1 MPAPVVLDVDDAEVV
16 ERYLAAM
23 HGAGRRT
30 GRSTTQTAR
39 TCQAKISRAGGWGEL
54 TRAAQIDTVNKARS
68 FTSWL
73 MVTGQITVDAELLG
87 DIGLRLGIA
96 GRAFLADDYRW
107 FIEICCRLGTSNEDL
122 ASQWNILV
130 KTAAITGARLQ
141 AVTDDHFLTAR
152 TALTAA
158 HAHRGRPSAARTI
171 SAHFHR
177 LQLTLFQAG
186 RITTL
191 TGPTYRQPV
200 SVTGWATVAPGF
212 AATAHRYLQQV
223 TVSLRPNTVKH
234 IEHDLRQFGTWL
246 ADAHP
251 EVADCA
257 ELHREHIEAFKSWLS
272 THPTPSTGKPL
283 NRVSVKNA
291 LINLHCFLIRITEWG
306 YPTAPT
312 RPLMFPGDLPIID
325 KPLPRFLDDAAA
337 AKLLRAA
344 RADHDP
350 LSRLIVELL
359 ARTGIRTRRT
369 ARPHRRRGR
378 PDRIGLLA
386 ADPDRQAPQRPLHP
400 AAPAAERTA
409 RRLDHPP
416 PTRRTAHESPSART
430 QPADQ

>member
-1 MPAPVVLDVDDAEVV
+1 MPAADA
-16 ERYLAAM
+16 R
-23 HGAGRRT
+23 
-30 GRSTTQTAR
+30 AR
-39 TCQAKISRAGGWGEL
+39 PG
-54 TRAAQIDTVNKARS
+54 
-68 FTSWL
+68 
-73 MVTGQITVDAELLG
+73 
-87 DIGLRLGIA
+87 
-96 GRAFLADDYRW
+96 
-107 FIEICCRLGTSNEDL
+107 
-122 ASQWNILV
+122 
-130 KTAAITGARLQ
+130 
-141 AVTDDHFLTAR
+141 
-152 TALTAA
+152 
-158 HAHRGRPSAARTI
+158 PSPRI
-171 SAHFHR
+171 FHR
-177 LQLTLFQAG
+177 LQLTLFHAG

-212 AATAHRYLQQV
+212 ADTAHRYLQQV

-378 PDRIGLLA
+378 PDRLRLLA
-386 ADPDRQAPQRPLHP
+386 ADPGRQAAQRPLHP

-416 PTRRTAHESPSART
+416 PTRPDCARIAFCSNTTGRSVDHRVTKALHPSGRQPPASATSPPTNCGTPWPPKPSTAA
-430 QPADQ
+430 

>member
-1 MPAPVVLDVDDAEVV
+1 MSTTPRSSNAISPQCTARDAE
-16 ERYLAAM
+16 RADPP
-23 HGAGRRT
+23 RRPHAPP
-30 GRSTTQTAR
+30 GQDQPRR
-39 TCQAKISRAGGWGEL
+39 RLGEL

-73 MVTGQITVDAELLG
+73 MVPDRSPSTPNCSAH
-87 DIGLRLGIA
+87 RPAA
-96 GRAFLADDYRW
+96 GHRGTSISADDYRW
-107 FIEICCRLGTSNEDL
+107 FTEICCRLGASNEDL

-283 NRVSVKNA
+283 
-291 LINLHCFLIRITEWG
+291 
-306 YPTAPT
+306 
-312 RPLMFPGDLPIID
+312 
-325 KPLPRFLDDAAA
+325 
-337 AKLLRAA
+337 
-344 RADHDP
+344 
-350 LSRLIVELL
+350 
-359 ARTGIRTRRT
+359 TGSASRTR
-369 ARPHRRRGR
+369 
-378 PDRIGLLA
+378 
-386 ADPDRQAPQRPLHP
+386 
-400 AAPAAERTA
+400 
-409 RRLDHPP
+409 
-416 PTRRTAHESPSART
+416 
-430 QPADQ
+430 